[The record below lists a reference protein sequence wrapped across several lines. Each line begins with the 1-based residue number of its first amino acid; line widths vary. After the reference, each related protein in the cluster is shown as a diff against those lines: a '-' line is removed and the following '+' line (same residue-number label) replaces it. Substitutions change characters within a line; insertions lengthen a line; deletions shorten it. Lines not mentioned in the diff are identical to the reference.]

1 MTSSVC
7 KNFIRT
13 DSQNGHFSFVPDST
27 AYLNWTADSFVW
39 DSFTNVNW
47 TADLFRITGLHS
59 VPLLTCTLHVE
70 LNREKSQSVQ
80 EAIPFSWFTRKK
92 CSFERAGTTAALRG
106 EEGGEEKEEPH

>member
-13 DSQNGHFSFVPDST
+13 DSQDGHFSSVPDSS
-27 AYLNWTADSFVW
+27 AYLNWTADSLVW
-39 DSFTNVNW
+39 DSLTNVNW

-92 CSFERAGTTAALRG
+92 NVLFERAGTTAALRG
-106 EEGGEEKEEPH
+106 EEVEEEPH